1 MQIAH
6 NWDIPCRTGDV
17 IWQNFYQTS
26 MTMCCVVV
34 CSESQTFYV
43 EGNNLETQNVK
54 GETNIK
60 SILRG
65 LTEGQLDKRE
75 MNQQDVLRVDE
86 TFSPPRE
93 LQSLRKQAV
102 Q

>member
-34 CSESQTFYV
+34 FSESQACV
-43 EGNNLETQNVK
+43 GGNNLETQDVK

-65 LTEGQLDKRE
+65 LIEGQLDKRE

-86 TFSPPRE
+86 TFYPPRE
-93 LQSLRKQAV
+93 LQSLRK
-102 Q
+102 